1 MTAAIPSS
9 PNHCYDLFIEPFNQG
24 FYNIRDAV
32 QGTKVSSVAQN
43 TLDNPAPER
52 ELTLSERVSAAVV
65 GILLII
71 PIVNAVVMAI
81 LKGIKSDLLYPT
93 TANALS
99 NTGTQNNPVPL
110 VNDPPIAPLDLS
122 PISPEQ
128 MIARKRGALER
139 LAEIENMA
147 GPADQSLIELN
158 NRFRPHSQI
167 LRFNLDAVLQ
177 RYQTAHAPSK
187 LYDFMDWADIPN
199 DSDRNRFRNAVDPFE
214 NDEDEFHQPQ
224 EATVRRLLCN
234 FAEYF
239 EQQRARVGSG
249 THEETELKEQF
260 ARVYS
265 SIIDADNNCID
276 QMLSQIQTLLLDII
290 AEGDAGSAGGS
301 VQAKIISRAGL
312 ALCKYRQNLLRE
324 ILVRQN
330 PNNHHMADLER
341 EVTQRVAQ
349 ELGLQG
355 RIFEAGAAY
364 AFTSNLEAKV
374 NRALDTFRE
383 EYKPFEHLVRELRTY
398 HGAYQSLR
406 NSILIWA
413 SEYYSFADE
422 PGANLPDGTAAPDME
437 ARLSEDPDN
446 ILSNGGN
453 FNCPGLVL
461 LLDALGLLRTVSA

>member
-32 QGTKVSSVAQN
+32 LGTKVSSVAQN

-52 ELTLSERVSAAVV
+52 DLTLSERVGAAVV

-110 VNDPPIAPLDLS
+110 INDPPIAPLDLS
-122 PISPEQ
+122 PISTEQ

-199 DSDRNRFRNAVDPFE
+199 NSDRTRFRNAVDPFE
-214 NDEDEFHQPQ
+214 DDPDDLDEPQ

-234 FAEYF
+234 MAEYF

-249 THEETELKEQF
+249 TPEETELKEQF

-276 QMLSQIQTLLLDII
+276 QMLSQIQTLLLDTI
-290 AEGDAGSAGGS
+290 AEGDTGSAGGS

-330 PNNHHMADLER
+330 PNNYHMADLER

-374 NRALDTFRE
+374 NRALDAFRE
-383 EYKPFEHLVRELRTY
+383 EYKPFEHLVKELRTY

-413 SEYYSFADE
+413 AEYYGFADE
-422 PGANLPDGTAAPDME
+422 TGAPLPDGTPAPDME
-437 ARLSEDPDN
+437 GRLSEDPDN

-453 FNCPGLVL
+453 FNCPGLAL